1 MATRKFSSRRQRER
15 SEEDFVAILG
25 EAERGDDRTTA
36 IVAAAHVEANL
47 ARALLNR
54 FRTLTTDDENRIFDD
69 RGILCDFASKI
80 ELGYLLNVYG
90 HLVRE
95 DLNQLRHIRN
105 RFAHDLEVRDFDHP
119 EIARRCDALHA
130 RRFLDALARPK
141 HPVQPT
147 RREIFRET
155 AAHFGA
161 RFDLETHHRH
171 RPPQGAVII
180 VPEY

>member
-1 MATRKFSSRRQRER
+1 MATKKVTSRRQRER

-25 EAERGDDRTTA
+25 EAECGDDRTSA

-47 ARALLNR
+47 ARALLTR
-54 FRTLTTDDENRIFDD
+54 FRALTTDEEDRIFED
-69 RGILCDFASKI
+69 RGILGDFASKI
-80 ELGYLLNVYG
+80 ELGYLLNMYG
-90 HLVRE
+90 PLVRE
-95 DLNQLRHIRN
+95 DLDRLRQIRN
-105 RFAHDLEVRDFDHP
+105 RFAHDLEIRDFNHS
-119 EIARRCDALHA
+119 EIARRCDALHS

-141 HPVQPT
+141 HPSPPT
-147 RREIFRET
+147 RREVFRQT

-171 RPPQGAVII
+171 IPAQGAALI